1 MRGLDRTCAADTL
14 VKMDLISMPIGS
26 LEGLPYVDQMLSNGC
41 IEKKTNKKKHSNKR
55 MKL

>member
-26 LEGLPYVDQMLSNGC
+26 LESLPYVDQMLSSGC
-41 IEKKTNKKKHSNKR
+41 REKKAIKR
-55 MKL
+55 IKL